1 MRKRIEIEVD
11 MDEYELLRLL
21 AKELHMEFAL
31 SDNTFY
37 LRQTAWEDPQVWV
50 VGKNGA
56 SDRAVD
62 DRAELFVALRNLANA
77 MCPNCEFR
85 SESTIYDIEELI
97 I

>member
-11 MDEYELLRLL
+11 IDEYKLLRLL

-31 SDNTFY
+31 SDNTYY
-37 LRQTAWEDPQVWV
+37 LRQTAWEEPQVWEA
-50 VGKNGA
+50 GKNGS
-56 SDRAVD
+56 SDRVVD

-97 I
+97 L